1 MCRRFIRVIATV
13 LFAVAIGQIC
23 ASREPLELKGD
34 RLGESVAQF
43 TVRHPNASCKLDEN
57 PDIRT
62 CYQRKGVSLADL
74 PTLGSTCDP
83 PSTPYWQDVCAM
95 VGLYA
100 KFSSDKLTLLTYT
113 FWVNGA
119 VSDVQVSTSSACDAF
134 KEKYGKPDVGDGQ
147 HGCSWF
153 AGDKDGKTLQFL
165 SVSTENSEIG
175 GMDAVFTSVMLADSV
190 PSRDI

>member
-1 MCRRFIRVIATV
+1 MCRRFIRVVATV

-43 TVRHPNASCKLDEN
+43 TARHPNASCKQDEN
-57 PDIRT
+57 PDIRN

-83 PSTPYWQDVCAM
+83 PSTPYWHDVCGM

-100 KFSSDKLTLLTYT
+100 KFSSDKLTLLSYT

-119 VSDVQVSTSSACDAF
+119 TNDVQVSTSSACDAF
-134 KEKYGKPDVGDGQ
+134 TEKYGKPDVGDGQ
-147 HGCSWF
+147 HGCSWSV
-153 AGDKDGKTLQFL
+153 GDKDGKTLQLL
-165 SVSTENSEIG
+165 SVSTQNSKIG
-175 GMDAVFTSVMLADSV
+175 GRDAVFTSVMLADSA